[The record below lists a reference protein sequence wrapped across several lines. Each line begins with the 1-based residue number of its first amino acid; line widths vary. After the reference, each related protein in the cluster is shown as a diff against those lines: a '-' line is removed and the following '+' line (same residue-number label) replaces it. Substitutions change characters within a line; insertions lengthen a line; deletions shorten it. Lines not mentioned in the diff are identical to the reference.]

1 MRISS
6 KLPREGKQISF
17 QVLSGFNIQPP
28 YGTQSDIQLP
38 PNSGKKNL
46 NNFAKAGLNI
56 LKQNPSNVSGSN
68 FYRP

>member
-1 MRISS
+1 MRTSN
-6 KLPREGKQISF
+6 KLPREGKHKYLH
-17 QVLSGFNIQPP
+17 VLSGSNFQPP
-28 YGTQSDIQLP
+28 YGTQSDIQMP

>member
-1 MRISS
+1 MFS
-6 KLPREGKQISF
+6 
-17 QVLSGFNIQPP
+17 SGFNFQPP